1 MSFINIS
8 NLHSSLPSDQISL
21 SLFLSFA
28 AADGLLLGAA
38 EGVRLVGV
46 VIMGLVIALVLFIGY
61 YTSTRGGLDPWKCET
76 SCLLGDILAAK

>member
-38 EGVRLVGV
+38 AGIRLVGV

-61 YTSTRGGLDPWKCET
+61 YLYKRRSGSLEM
-76 SCLLGDILAAK
+76 